1 MFYKIYVAD
10 IIIGISF
17 MQEHTS
23 LTIDFGGTK
32 PNLSVCGLT
41 SAKINPPSLFGN
53 LTTDCQPIRTKSRR
67 FNQTEQRFITEEISK
82 LLWKE

>member
-1 MFYKIYVAD
+1 MAASSISSNILGFCLVTVKVNDEEYSSVTFYVLQNLCKD
-10 IIIGISF
+10 IIISISF

-41 SAKINPPSLFGN
+41 SI
-53 LTTDCQPIRTKSRR
+53 TTGR
-67 FNQTEQRFITEEISK
+67 NN
-82 LLWKE
+82 